1 MSDIAG
7 AKIAGASSADAP
19 FERSMGGFGALMIT
33 LSGLSPTIGVF
44 VVGADVIHQ
53 AGTGAA
59 LCFATAALLGVAMAL
74 VYAELVSA
82 HPETGAEYTIITR
95 TIGPALGF
103 AALGLNLVNF
113 TVAQALSG
121 LGVADYLGGV
131 LWGVSPLAVALVL
144 VAAVTVLAVLN
155 VRFNALLTGIFLVL
169 EVASLAA
176 LSWLG
181 FSHPYRGL
189 AEVVFHPVAV
199 ATGGRLAV
207 ASLAVMGAASATA
220 GNAFDG
226 YGGVCSLGEEV
237 REAPRKVA
245 GVVFWSLGLAIV
257 FQMTPVLAVMVGAPD
272 VRALASSASPLPDFI
287 RAAGGPVVARV
298 MGVGVAIAIFNAML
312 ALSLLGARQLYATGR
327 DRLWPAPLNR
337 AFTRLH
343 PRFRSPWIAA
353 LTMGAVSLA
362 WCFAPLDF
370 LVTVIAT
377 VTVATYVGLCVA
389 VMAGR
394 RTRSTG
400 GGVYR
405 MPLYPLAPL
414 LGLAALGG
422 VIVVSWSDPREG
434 RPGLVATAL
443 VIAVSLLV
451 YGALRLTG
459 SRWAD
464 RGPGRAPT
472 GRAEK
477 GDG

>member
-1 MSDIAG
+1 
-7 AKIAGASSADAP
+7 
-19 FERSMGGFGALMIT
+19 MGGFGALMIT

-44 VVGADVIHQ
+44 VVGADVIRQ

-59 LCFATAALLGVAMAL
+59 LCFAAAALLGVAMAL
-74 VYAELVSA
+74 VYGELVSA
-82 HPETGAEYTIITR
+82 FPETGAEYTIITR

-121 LGVADYLGGV
+121 LGVADYVGDVLPGIPPRAIALG
-131 LWGVSPLAVALVL
+131 L

-155 VRFNALLTGIFLVL
+155 VRFNARLTGIFLGL

-181 FSHPYRGL
+181 FSHPHRAL
-189 AEVVFHPVAV
+189 AEVMLHPVTV
-199 ATGGRLAV
+199 TGGGRLAT
-207 ASLAVMGAASATA
+207 ASLAVMGVAASAA
-220 GNAFDG
+220 VYAFDG

-245 GVVFWSLGLAIV
+245 AVVFWSLGLAIV
-257 FQMTPVLAVMVGAPD
+257 FQMAPMLAVAIGAPD
-272 VRALASSASPLPDFI
+272 VRAIVASDHPLPDFI
-287 RAAGGPVVARV
+287 RATGGPVMARAMSVA
-298 MGVGVAIAIFNAML
+298 VAIAIFNAML
-312 ALSLLGARQLYATGR
+312 ALSLMAARQLYATGR
-327 DRLWPAPLNR
+327 DGLWPASLNH

-343 PRFRSPWIAA
+343 PSFRSPWIAA
-353 LTMGAVSLA
+353 LTMGAVSLS

-389 VMAGR
+389 VIAGR
-394 RTRSTG
+394 RTGATRR
-400 GGVYR
+400 GVYR
-405 MPLYPLAPL
+405 MPLFPLAPL
-414 LGLAALGG
+414 LGLTALGG
-422 VIVVSWSDPREG
+422 VIWVSWADPREG

-443 VIAVSLLV
+443 VIAAALLV
-451 YGALRLTG
+451 YGALKATG

-464 RGPGRAPT
+464 RGPGRVEPM
-472 GRAEK
+472 G
-477 GDG
+477 GDDA

>member
-1 MSDIAG
+1 LNDTSRQTPTDV
-7 AKIAGASSADAP
+7 P
-19 FERSMGGFGALMIT
+19 FERTMGGFGALMIT

-59 LCFATAALLGVAMAL
+59 LCFVAAALLGVAMAL

-82 HPETGAEYTIITR
+82 FPETGAEYTIITR

-121 LGVADYLGGV
+121 LGVADYLEGV
-131 LWGVSPLAVALVL
+131 LPGVSPLGVALVL
-144 VAAVTVLAVLN
+144 VAGVTVLAVLN
-155 VRFNALLTGIFLVL
+155 VRFNAMLTGVFLVL
-169 EVASLAA
+169 EVGSLAV

-181 FSHPYRGL
+181 FSHVHRGL
-189 AEVVFHPVAV
+189 PEVLLHPVAI
-199 ATGGRLAV
+199 ASGGRLAT
-207 ASLAVMGAASATA
+207 ASLAVMGAAASAA
-220 GNAFDG
+220 VYAFDG

-245 GVVFWSLGLAIV
+245 AVVFWSLGLAIV

-272 VRALASSASPLPDFI
+272 VRALVASPQPLPDFI
-287 RAAGGPVVARV
+287 RATGGPVMARV
-298 MGVGVAIAIFNAML
+298 LSVGVAIAIFNAML
-312 ALSLLGARQLYATGR
+312 ALSLLAARQLYATGR
-327 DRLWPAPLNR
+327 DRLWPGPLNG

-353 LTMGAVSLA
+353 LTMGGVSLA

-389 VMAGR
+389 VIAGR
-394 RTRSTG
+394 ARGSTA

-405 MPLYPLAPL
+405 MPLYPLAPV
-414 LGLAALGG
+414 LALIGMAG
-422 VIVVSWSDPREG
+422 VMAVSFADPKEG

-443 VIAVSLLV
+443 VIAVSIAIYV
-451 YGALRLTG
+451 VLRRNR
-459 SRWAD
+459 SPWAD
-464 RGPGRAPT
+464 RGPGRAAKRVDT
-472 GRAEK
+472 DSATS
-477 GDG
+477 

>member
-1 MSDIAG
+1 
-7 AKIAGASSADAP
+7 
-19 FERSMGGFGALMIT
+19 
-33 LSGLSPTIGVF
+33 
-44 VVGADVIHQ
+44 VIHQ

-59 LCFATAALLGVAMAL
+59 LCFASAALLGVAMAM

-95 TIGPALGF
+95 MIGPALGF

-131 LWGVSPLAVALVL
+131 LPGVSPLTVALVL
-144 VAAVTVLAVLN
+144 VAGVTVLAVLN

-169 EVASLAA
+169 EIASLAA

-181 FSHPYRGL
+181 FSHPHRGL
-189 AEVVFHPVAV
+189 AEVALHPVTVMA
-199 ATGGRLAV
+199 GGRLAV
-207 ASLAVMGAASATA
+207 ASLAVMGAASAA
-220 GNAFDG
+220 AVYAFDG

-257 FQMTPVLAVMVGAPD
+257 FQMTPMLAVLVGAPD
-272 VRALASSASPLPDFI
+272 VRTLSTSASPLPDFI
-287 RAAGGPVVARV
+287 RAVGGPVVARV

-312 ALSLLGARQLYATGR
+312 ALSLLAARQLYATGR

-422 VIVVSWSDPREG
+422 VIVVSWSDPHEG

-451 YGALRLTG
+451 YGGLRLTG

>member
-1 MSDIAG
+1 VSEIAG
-7 AKIAGASSADAP
+7 AEIAGEGAADAP

-59 LCFATAALLGVAMAL
+59 LCFAAAALLGVAMAL

-82 HPETGAEYTIITR
+82 FPETGAEYTIITR

-121 LGVADYLGGV
+121 LGVADYLEGV
-131 LWGVSPLAVALVL
+131 LPGVSQLAVALVL
-144 VAAVTVLAVLN
+144 VAGVTVLAVLN
-155 VRFNALLTGIFLVL
+155 VRFNAILTGIFLVL
-169 EVASLAA
+169 EVGSLAT

-181 FSHPYRGL
+181 FSHPHRGL
-189 AEVVFHPVAV
+189 AEVVLHPVAV
-199 ATGGRLAV
+199 ASGGRLAT
-207 ASLAVMGAASATA
+207 ASLAVMGAAASAA
-220 GNAFDG
+220 VYAFDG

-272 VRALASSASPLPDFI
+272 VRALVTSAQPLPDFI
-287 RAAGGPVVARV
+287 LATGGPVMARV
-298 MGVGVAIAIFNAML
+298 LSIGVAIAIFNAML
-312 ALSLLGARQLYATGR
+312 ALSLLAARQLYATGR
-327 DRLWPAPLNR
+327 DRLWPALMNR
-337 AFTRLH
+337 ALTRLH
-343 PRFRSPWIAA
+343 PRFRSPWVAA
-353 LTMGAVSLA
+353 LTMGGVSLA
-362 WCFAPLDF
+362 WCLAPLDF

-389 VMAGR
+389 VIAGR
-394 RTRSTG
+394 RTRSTS

-422 VIVVSWSDPREG
+422 VIFVSWSDPHEG

-451 YGALRLTG
+451 YGGLRLTG

-464 RGPGRAPT
+464 RGPGRASAS
-472 GRAEK
+472 RAAK
-477 GDG
+477 GDV

>member
-1 MSDIAG
+1 MSETLDDSVTAP
-7 AKIAGASSADAP
+7 P

-59 LCFATAALLGVAMAL
+59 LCFTAAALLGVAMAL

-82 HPETGAEYTIITR
+82 FPETGAEYTIITR

-121 LGVADYLGGV
+121 LGVADYLRDV
-131 LWGVSPLAVALVL
+131 LPGVSPLGVALGL
-144 VAAVTVLAVLN
+144 VACVTVLAVLN
-155 VRFNALLTGIFLVL
+155 VRFNAVLTGIFLVL
-169 EVASLAA
+169 EVGSLAM

-181 FSHPYRGL
+181 FSHPHRGL
-189 AEVVFHPVAV
+189 AEVILHPVAIASGGQL
-199 ATGGRLAV
+199 AT
-207 ASLAVMGAASATA
+207 ASLAVMGAAASAA
-220 GNAFDG
+220 VYAFDG

-245 GVVFWSLGLAIV
+245 AVVFWSLGLAIV
-257 FQMTPVLAVMVGAPD
+257 FQMTPVLAVMIGAPD
-272 VRALASSASPLPDFI
+272 IRALVTSAEPLPDFI
-287 RAAGGPVVARV
+287 RATGGPAMARALS
-298 MGVGVAIAIFNAML
+298 VGVAIAIFNAML
-312 ALSLLGARQLYATGR
+312 ALSLLAARQLYATGR
-327 DRLWPAPLNR
+327 DRLWPGPLNR

-353 LTMGAVSLA
+353 LTMGAVSLS

-377 VTVATYVGLCVA
+377 VTVATYIGLCVA
-389 VMAGR
+389 VIVGR
-394 RTRSTG
+394 ARGSTR

-405 MPLYPLAPL
+405 MPLYPLAPV
-414 LGLAALGG
+414 LALIGMAG
-422 VIVVSWSDPREG
+422 VMAVSFADPKEG
-434 RPGLVATAL
+434 RPGLLATAL
-443 VIAVSLLV
+443 VIVVSIAIYV
-451 YGALRLTG
+451 MLRRNR
-459 SRWAD
+459 SPWAD
-464 RGPGRAPT
+464 RGPGRPDTDSAN
-472 GRAEK
+472 G
-477 GDG
+477 

>member
-1 MSDIAG
+1 
-7 AKIAGASSADAP
+7 
-19 FERSMGGFGALMIT
+19 MGGFGALMIT

-59 LCFATAALLGVAMAL
+59 LCFAAAALLGVAMAL

-82 HPETGAEYTIITR
+82 FPETGAEYTIVTR

-121 LGVADYLGGV
+121 LGVADYVGDV
-131 LWGVSPLAVALVL
+131 LPGLSPRALAIGL

-155 VRFNALLTGIFLVL
+155 VRFNARLTGIFFGARSRQPRRPVL
-169 EVASLAA
+169 ARVFASPSRPGGGDA
-176 LSWLG
+176 L
-181 FSHPYRGL
+181 
-189 AEVVFHPVAV
+189 HPVTV
-199 ATGGRLAV
+199 AAGGRLAT
-207 ASLAVMGAASATA
+207 ASLAVMGVAASAA
-220 GNAFDG
+220 VYAFDG

-245 GVVFWSLGLAIV
+245 AVVFWSLGLAIV
-257 FQMTPVLAVMVGAPD
+257 FQMTPMLAVAIGAPD
-272 VRALASSASPLPDFI
+272 VRAIVTSDHPLPDFI
-287 RAAGGPVVARV
+287 RATGGLVMARAMSVA
-298 MGVGVAIAIFNAML
+298 VAIAIFNAML
-312 ALSLLGARQLYATGR
+312 ALSLMAARQLYATGR
-327 DRLWPAPLNR
+327 DRLWPMSLND

-353 LTMGAVSLA
+353 LTMGVVSLA
-362 WCFAPLDF
+362 WCFAPLEF

-389 VMAGR
+389 VIAGR
-394 RTRSTG
+394 RTGATRR
-400 GGVYR
+400 GVYR
-405 MPLYPLAPL
+405 MPLFPLAPL

-422 VIVVSWSDPREG
+422 VIWVSWTDPREG

-443 VIAVSLLV
+443 VIAAALLV
-451 YGALRLTG
+451 YGALKATG

-464 RGPGRAPT
+464 RGPGRVEPT
-472 GRAEK
+472 G
-477 GDG
+477 GDDA

>member
-1 MSDIAG
+1 
-7 AKIAGASSADAP
+7 
-19 FERSMGGFGALMIT
+19 MGGFGALMIT

-59 LCFATAALLGVAMAL
+59 LCFAAAALLGVAMAL

-82 HPETGAEYTIITR
+82 FPETGAEYTIITR

-121 LGVADYLGGV
+121 LGVADYLGDT
-131 LWGVSPLAVALVL
+131 LPGVSPRALALGL
-144 VAAVTVLAVLN
+144 VATVTVLAVLN
-155 VRFNALLTGIFLVL
+155 VRFNAWLTGIFLVL
-169 EVASLAA
+169 EVGSLAA

-181 FSHPYRGL
+181 FSHPHRGV
-189 AEVVFHPVAV
+189 AEVMLHPVAV
-199 ATGGRLAV
+199 AAGGWLAT
-207 ASLAVMGAASATA
+207 ASLAVMGVAASAA
-220 GNAFDG
+220 VYAFDG

-245 GVVFWSLGLAIV
+245 AVVFWSLGLAIV
-257 FQMTPVLAVMVGAPD
+257 FQMTPILAVTIGAPD
-272 VRALASSASPLPDFI
+272 VRALAASAQPLPDFI
-287 RAAGGPVVARV
+287 RATGGPAVARALSL
-298 MGVGVAIAIFNAML
+298 GVAVAIFNAML
-312 ALSLLGARQLYATGR
+312 ALSLMAARQLYATGR

-353 LTMGAVSLA
+353 LTMGVVSLA
-362 WCFAPLDF
+362 WCFAPLEF

-389 VMAGR
+389 VIAGR
-394 RTRSTG
+394 RTGSTNR
-400 GGVYR
+400 GVYR
-405 MPLYPLAPL
+405 MPLFPLAPL
-414 LGLAALGG
+414 LASAALGG
-422 VIVVSWSDPREG
+422 VIWVSWTDLREG

-443 VIAVSLLV
+443 VIAAALLV
-451 YGALRLTG
+451 YGALKATG

-464 RGPGRAPT
+464 RGPGRA
-472 GRAEK
+472 AAKVSEK
-477 GDG
+477 D